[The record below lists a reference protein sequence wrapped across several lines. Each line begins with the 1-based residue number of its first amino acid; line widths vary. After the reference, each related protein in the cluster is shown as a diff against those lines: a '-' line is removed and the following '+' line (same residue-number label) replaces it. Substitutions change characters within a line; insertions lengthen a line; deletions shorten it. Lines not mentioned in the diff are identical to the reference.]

1 MMNKETI
8 KELLKFNNRQFA
20 IFAVLFILA
29 FFFGFFRI
37 SGCFLDENG
46 IRVCRECG
54 PEGIFNP
61 LLRPISF
68 VLANII
74 QGLII
79 NGDISLCGA
88 FFALIFYLP
97 LDAIYL
103 YILSGVIYCQYN
115 KIRTKKQ

>member
-1 MMNKETI
+1 MNKQTI
-8 KELLKFNNRQFA
+8 KELLKLNNKQFA
-20 IFAVLFILA
+20 IFIVLFILA
-29 FFFGFFRI
+29 FFFGFFRT
-37 SGCFLDENG
+37 SSCFLDENG
-46 IRVCRECG
+46 ISVCRQCG

-79 NGDISLCGA
+79 NKDISLCGA
-88 FFALIFYLP
+88 FFAIIFYFP

-103 YILSGVIYCQYN
+103 YLLSGVIYRQYD
-115 KIRTKKQ
+115 KIRSKK